1 LHSSRNTACGCNLVA
16 KSLAAT
22 LNALAE
28 RAVTTWKSSR
38 PALEVVNAAPV
49 SKVIAQEPAALRDQG
64 VLRLERFFLGG
75 DATFLFLDPCG
86 RRR

>member
-28 RAVTTWKSSR
+28 RAVTWKSSW
-38 PALEVVNAAPV
+38 PALELVNAYPV
-49 SKVIAQEPAALRDQG
+49 SKVIAQEPVALGDQG
-64 VLRLERFFLGG
+64 VLRLEIFFLGG
-75 DATFLFLDPCG
+75 DATFLFLNLRG